1 MVSRYGARLQA
12 CQSGA
17 ARLARLQ
24 GRA

>member
-1 MVSRYGARLQA
+1 VSRYGARLQA